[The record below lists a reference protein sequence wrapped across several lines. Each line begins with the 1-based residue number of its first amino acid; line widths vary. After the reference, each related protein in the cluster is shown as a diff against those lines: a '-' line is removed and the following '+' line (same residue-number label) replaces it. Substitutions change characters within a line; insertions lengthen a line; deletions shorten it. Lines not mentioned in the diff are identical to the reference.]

1 METAEAAVD
10 IATRACLKN
19 HSSNQKAFFKHAL
32 RDRNI
37 FIKVGIKTAGT
48 DDRPGTAVFLYNYE
62 MTLLHINK
70 NNEKPQ
76 K

>member
-32 RDRNI
+32 RDGNI

-48 DDRPGTAVFLYNYE
+48 DDKLGQQFFS
-62 MTLLHINK
+62 
-70 NNEKPQ
+70 
-76 K
+76 